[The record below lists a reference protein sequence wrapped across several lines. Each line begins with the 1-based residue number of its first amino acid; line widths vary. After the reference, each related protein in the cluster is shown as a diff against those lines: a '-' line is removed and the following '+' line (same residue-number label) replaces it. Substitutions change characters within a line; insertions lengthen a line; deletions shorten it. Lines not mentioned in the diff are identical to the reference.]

1 MKYTHLHGHSTFSF
15 LEAIGTPSQ
24 IIKKAGEIGYKNIAL
39 TDFGGMYWVVAF
51 YEAAKELDINP
62 IIGTELGFVIDI
74 NWYNKI
80 ENVGNIV
87 LLAKSIDGYK
97 SLMKIVS
104 HANQEWINGKPK
116 LDINML
122 EKYNKDLIAI
132 VWSKKSWLGK
142 MVLNADKDEK
152 ILEILSMIQEKIWKE
167 NVYLEMIA
175 QDESEDSELKKVN
188 KKILELSEKENIDC
202 VVNNVYYYL
211 NKDDKETWEM
221 ALAIK
226 DGNKMYD
233 NNRRKPK
240 WQYYIMNEDEI
251 KNIMLKNNYEER
263 LVKGR
268 MKNNEKI
275 ASKIKI
281 EIPMGQALF
290 PNYTTPEEIQK
301 IYEDNKNNLISE

>member
-39 TDFGGMYWVVAF
+39 TDFGGMYGVVAF

-74 NWYNKI
+74 NGYNKI

-104 HANQEWINGKPK
+104 HANQEGINGKPK

-132 VWSKKSWLGK
+132 VGSKKSWLGK

-152 ILEILSMIQEKIWKE
+152 ILEILSMIQEKIGKE

-240 WQYYIMNEDEI
+240 GQYYIMNEDEI